1 MTSNFQVIVDNFVRW
16 GEACN
21 NLCAALIIGSQAR
34 TDHQADEYSDLD
46 IIMIVDNPIYFL
58 SSDQWLRNIGD
69 YHISFV
75 ENTIDGGKE
84 RRVLFD
90 NALDVDFVM
99 IPTSNINALND
110 GDAAKILEHGYH
122 ILIDKIG
129 LQAKITSLDFVK
141 PTLSLL
147 TEKEFVNIV
156 NDFWYHSVWTT
167 KKLKRGE
174 LWTAKFCM
182 DSFMKWKLLSIIEY
196 YAQAVHGADYNTWH
210 SGRFIEEWAEKWI
223 IEKLS
228 LCFSHYNKENIM
240 SALLST
246 MDLFRAIA
254 IKVAEKLCFQYP
266 KEADEYATAWVT
278 SVL

>member
-1 MTSNFQVIVDNFVRW
+1 
-16 GEACN
+16 
-21 NLCAALIIGSQAR
+21 
-34 TDHQADEYSDLD
+34 
-46 IIMIVDNPIYFL
+46 
-58 SSDQWLRNIGD
+58 
-69 YHISFV
+69 
-75 ENTIDGGKE
+75 
-84 RRVLFD
+84 
-90 NALDVDFVM
+90 M

-147 TEKEFVNIV
+147 TENEFVNIV

-174 LWTAKFCM
+174 LWTAKLCM
-182 DSFMKWKLLSIIEY
+182 DSYMKWKLLSIIEY